1 VEIRSAEAAI
11 KNEVVKY
18 GCHTISIHIDRRSHR
33 RVFFLPAAVEFCC
46 QSRGGFECDGLATI
60 SHGLSND

>member
-1 VEIRSAEAAI
+1 MEIRSAEAAI

-33 RVFFLPAAVEFCC
+33 RVFYLPIAVELGS
-46 QSRGGFECDGLATI
+46 QSSGGYACVGLGKRHI
-60 SHGLSND
+60 GLLDD